1 MASLFPKAVIQKINV
16 FSISSDTTFNINQSG
31 STILVDVSS
40 GNIIVTLPTPSDNSG
55 AFFRFF
61 VTSTSGGNTLTVT
74 SSSSVVSEYAA
85 LAGDY
90 LEIFS
95 DGLSWHVI
103 YGNKGDTA
111 HFP

>member
-40 GNIIVTLPTPSDNSG
+40 DAVTVTLPTPSLNSG
-55 AFFRFF
+55 AYFRFLITQ
-61 VTSTSGGNTLTVT
+61 VSGGNNFAIT
-74 SSSSVVSEYAA
+74 STSSVVSAYGA

-90 LEIFS
+90 LEVIS
-95 DGLSWHVI
+95 DGSSWHVI